1 LICGIDVLGGEAII
15 IIPDPE
21 VDSVKEPG
29 PGLHVLTR
37 VNPEKIKRELVTN
50 IYIYHSRTI
59 YNTSTGGCDACK
71 TDMVTN

>member
-29 PGLHVLTR
+29 PELHMLTR
-37 VNPEKIKRELVTN
+37 VNPEKIKK
-50 IYIYHSRTI
+50 IYL
-59 YNTSTGGCDACK
+59 K
-71 TDMVTN
+71 F

>member
-1 LICGIDVLGGEAII
+1 MWFEDANILICGIDVLGGEAII

-37 VNPEKIKRELVTN
+37 VNPEKIKN
-50 IYIYHSRTI
+50 IYL
-59 YNTSTGGCDACK
+59 K
-71 TDMVTN
+71 F

>member
-37 VNPEKIKRELVTN
+37 VNPEKIKK
-50 IYIYHSRTI
+50 IYL
-59 YNTSTGGCDACK
+59 K
-71 TDMVTN
+71 F

>member
-29 PGLHVLTR
+29 PGLHMLTR
-37 VNPEKIKRELVTN
+37 VNPEKIKKN
-50 IYIYHSRTI
+50 IFKVLIFHMKKLRNNSCEYRLY
-59 YNTSTGGCDACK
+59 
-71 TDMVTN
+71 ML